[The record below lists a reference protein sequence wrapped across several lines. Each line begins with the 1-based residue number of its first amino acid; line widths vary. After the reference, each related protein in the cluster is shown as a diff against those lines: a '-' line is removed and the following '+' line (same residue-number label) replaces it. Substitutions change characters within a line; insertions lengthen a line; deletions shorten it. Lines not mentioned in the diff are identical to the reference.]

1 MVKMTNFMLYTY
13 FTRIKR
19 NIKKKNL
26 DIDVTPFPKINSKWI
41 IDLNGKGKT
50 LKLLEDNIEN
60 LGDLEFDSE
69 FLGTTPEE

>member
-1 MVKMTNFMLYTY
+1 MLYTY